1 MVRKGSS
8 VRVRQ
13 RALGKPPHGAA
24 FSFRGADGDRARRCP
39 SDTFR
44 TREGALGGERR
55 RRIPRS
61 GSRVDPRRS
70 PLKREPQKYAN
81 ASFAGLS
88 RLGPREPP
96 AFVAGNSG
104 VCSLY
109 DANPDAESGKPDAV
123 RAISAYP
130 LIRSSSTAGSLDRN
144 RRFGDVTRRSSHR
157 PGCRRG
163 DHDPRPPFRSS
174 PRRSPSIPL
183 GPAELA
189 MSPLLLRA
197 GGGASANRRR
207 REHPLDSHAHHLV
220 GRPGAPG
227 ASAEPRRGGARR
239 WSWLLT
245 TRSWTSCGR

>member
-1 MVRKGSS
+1 VSLGHFPDTRGG
-8 VRVRQ
+8 VGW
-13 RALGKPPHGAA
+13 RAATADPQVGVAGRSPP
-24 FSFRGADGDRARRCP
+24 
-39 SDTFR
+39 
-44 TREGALGGERR
+44 
-55 RRIPRS
+55 
-61 GSRVDPRRS
+61 S